1 MRSRGHVVVV
11 PTTRDFAEG
20 LNKVAVEAVLAGRP
34 VIASRLAN
42 ATDVLKGAVIE
53 VSPGDLGAYAA
64 ALERLL
70 DDPAAY
76 EAAHAACAASQA
88 TFYDRSAGWGAAVR
102 RILKPTDAR
111 QAAAAAAET
120 PGTRLPIAQVR

>member
-1 MRSRGHVVVV
+1 MRDAYARAHVVVV

-20 LNKVAVEAVLAGRP
+20 LNKVAVEAVIAGRP

-42 ATDVLKGAVIE
+42 ATDVLGGALIE
-53 VSPGDLGAYAA
+53 VPPGDLGAYAA
-64 ALERLL
+64 GLERLL

-76 EAAHAACAASQA
+76 EAACAACAAAQP

-102 RILKPTDAR
+102 RILAP
-111 QAAAAAAET
+111 QS
-120 PGTRLPIAQVR
+120 QVR